1 MVHTK
6 SLALPLLA
14 LCSVAASTPLEPR
27 QVIPGLI
34 DGLLRGVLSGIE
46 QLIADVLSG
55 KKSPID
61 DTKTNKPLTCSLLS
75 IDKCCVCE
83 F

>member
-1 MVHTK
+1 MVTAK

-14 LCSVAASTPLEPR
+14 LSSIASSTPLEQR
-27 QVIPGLI
+27 QAAPGLI
-34 DGLLRGVLSGIE
+34 DSLLNGVLTGIA

-61 DTKTNKPLTCSLLS
+61 NFKNNKPFTCSLLS

-83 F
+83 L